1 MHLCLIASATP
12 EDIGC
17 IFLISADI
25 LFVSL
30 IFKVLYFTHRVVQA
44 HLFHQGFLLLFQQIS
59 KHIKNSRFKMKERNV
74 LPTFTPDSTKK
85 KKPFTDRKS
94 TTHLRIQS
102 SHPCLPIPIY
112 TISLELMS
120 VIVLATTQ
128 EIWWTVKEQVTTCD
142 YSKNGLS
149 LVGMCLFCS
158 QL

>member
-12 EDIGC
+12 EDIGY
-17 IFLISADI
+17 IFLISGDI

-30 IFKVLYFTHRVVQA
+30 IFKVLYFTHRVVSA

-59 KHIKNSRFKMKERNV
+59 KPQFLEERNV
-74 LPTFTPDSTKK
+74 LPMFTLDSSKK
-85 KKPFTDRKS
+85 KKPFTDRKG
-94 TTHLRIQS
+94 TTYLRIWS

-120 VIVLATTQ
+120 VIVLAPTQ